1 MDVTVAIAP
10 LVGWMVAGTLKFAIN
25 TLRAGTPAFADI
37 GYGGLPSTHTTV
49 VTTTA
54 ALVAFRDGL
63 GSSAFGVAVT
73 LAFIVVLDAMDLR
86 RRLEGHARA
95 LNRLRGDGDGPALR
109 ERLGHR
115 PIEVAAGV
123 VVGCACGWALARLG

>member
-1 MDVTVAIAP
+1 MDLTYAIAP
-10 LVGWMVAGTLKFAIN
+10 LVGWLVGGGLKFLVN
-25 TLRAGTPAFADI
+25 TLRAGAPAFAQI

-54 ALVAFRDGL
+54 ALVGFREGP
-63 GSSAFGVAVT
+63 GSAAFGVAVA
-73 LAFIVVLDAMDLR
+73 LAFVVVLDAMDLR

-95 LNRLRGDGDGPALR
+95 LNRLEAAAGRPPLR
-109 ERLGHR
+109 EHLGHR

-123 VVGCACGWALARLG
+123 LTGCACGWVLSRLG